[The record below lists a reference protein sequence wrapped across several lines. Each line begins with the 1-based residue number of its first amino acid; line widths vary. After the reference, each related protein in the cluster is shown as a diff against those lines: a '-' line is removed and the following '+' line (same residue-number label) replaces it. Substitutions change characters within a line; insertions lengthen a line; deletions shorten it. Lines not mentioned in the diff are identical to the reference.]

1 MAPKAT
7 DSDDT
12 SCRKIKEDGTRCRK
26 PVSKDKRA
34 NGYCYYHMAAAPRTR
49 RGWGTVRKLASG
61 NYQASYAW
69 DGERHNAPNAFADR
83 ETGTI
88 WLRNERRLIYEGRW
102 TPPAERLE
110 VERQA
115 ELRKLAEQIHFRDYA
130 EQWLEARTN
139 KRGQPLK
146 TRSKADYRRLL
157 KAKINPTFG
166 DMEINNIT
174 KPSVQAWYMRYS
186 KTPTEQA
193 SAYALFRTI
202 LNSAVED
209 ELIPVN
215 PCRVKGAGKAPVKHK
230 VQLATVEEMS
240 TILAVMPE
248 RYRLTVQ
255 IALWCTLRIGE
266 ILELRRSDIRIKH
279 TKAPDGVDIAVG
291 TIRVRRTVQ
300 HIDGAV
306 VIDTP
311 KTEKGAREVHIPP
324 ALIPEFEA
332 HLKAHAQWGNDG
344 LLFPSGR
351 GGSLHHR
358 TFGNWWNKAREAAG
372 RPDLRFHDLR
382 HTGATMLAQEGATIA
397 ELMDRLGHTTPK
409 AALIYQHTAAGRD
422 QQMAER
428 LSGRMVPATWSVG
441 AGGYALSWSTDC
453 FTGSPEVV
461 DEVRAMAER
470 SEWVRTTPDGPR
482 LRVRLTEPL
491 SVLVASVQVLR
502 SLGVT
507 EAIETEGHA
516 PAAQG
521 LPLGAVG
528 TVG

>member
-1 MAPKAT
+1 MAPRAT
-7 DSDDT
+7 GSDHDT
-12 SCRKIKEDGTRCRK
+12 TCRKIKADGTRCRK
-26 PVSKDKRA
+26 PVSKDKKA
-34 NGYCYYHMAAAPRTR
+34 NGYCYYHMAAAPRSR

-69 DGERHNAPNAFADR
+69 EGERHNAPKAFVDR
-83 ETGTI
+83 ETGVI
-88 WLRNERRLIYEGRW
+88 WLRDERRLIDEGRW

-110 VERQA
+110 AERQV
-115 ELRKLAEQIHFRDYA
+115 ELRQLAEQIHFRDYA
-130 EQWLEARTN
+130 EQWLETRTN
-139 KRGQPLK
+139 RNGQPLK

-157 KAKINPTFG
+157 KAKINPAFG
-166 DMEINNIT
+166 DLELKNIT
-174 KPSVQAWYMRYS
+174 KAGVQAWYMRYS

-248 RYRLTVQ
+248 RYRLSVQ

-266 ILELRRSDIRIKH
+266 ILELRRNDIRIKH
-279 TKAPDGVDIAVG
+279 TKAPDGTDVAVG

-300 HIDGAV
+300 HIEGEV

-332 HLKAHAQWGNDG
+332 HLKTHAQWGNDG

-358 TFGNWWNKAREAAG
+358 TFGNWWNEARDAAG

-382 HTGATMLAQEGATIA
+382 HTGATILAQEGATIA

-409 AALIYQHTAAGRD
+409 AALVYQHAAADRD
-422 QQMAER
+422 QLMAER
-428 LSGRMVPATWSVG
+428 LSGRMATPATWSLR
-441 AGGYALSWSTDC
+441 AGGHTLIWSPDGLS
-453 FTGSPEVV
+453 GSREVV
-461 DEVRAMAER
+461 DPVQAMDER
-470 SEWVRTTPDGPR
+470 SERLLATPTGPT
-482 LRVRLTEPL
+482 LTVRLTEPL
-491 SVLVASVQVLR
+491 SVFVAAVQVIR
-502 SLGVT
+502 GLGHT
-507 EAIETEGHA
+507 DAIETDGHPPTA
-516 PAAQG
+516 PG
-521 LPLGAVG
+521 VVLGAVG
-528 TVG
+528 

>member
-1 MAPKAT
+1 MAPKAAG
-7 DSDDT
+7 SNHDT
-12 SCRKIKEDGTRCRK
+12 TCRKIKDDGTRCRK
-26 PVSKDKRA
+26 PVSKDKKA
-34 NGYCYYHMAAAPRTR
+34 NGYCYYHMAAEPRTR

-69 DGERHNAPNAFADR
+69 EGERHNAPTAFADR
-83 ETGTI
+83 ETGVI
-88 WLRNERRLIYEGRW
+88 WLRDERRLIDEARW

-110 VERQA
+110 AERQA
-115 ELRKLAEQIHFRDYA
+115 ELRQLAEQIHFRNYA
-130 EQWLEARTN
+130 EQWLETRTN

-166 DMEINNIT
+166 DMEIKNIT

-240 TILAVMPE
+240 TILAVMPD

-266 ILELRRSDIRIKH
+266 ILELRRSDVRIKH
-279 TKAPDGVDIAVG
+279 TKAPDGAVIAVG

-300 HIDGAV
+300 HIEGEV

-332 HLKAHAQWGNDG
+332 HLKTHTQWGNDG

-409 AALIYQHTAAGRD
+409 AALVYQHAAADRD
-422 QQMAER
+422 QLMAER
-428 LSGRMVPATWSVG
+428 LSGRMAVPATWSLR
-441 AGGYALSWSTDC
+441 AGDYTLTWSPDGLG
-453 FTGSPEVV
+453 GSPDVV
-461 DEVRAMAER
+461 DAVRTMAEH
-470 SEWVRTTPDGPR
+470 SERVLVTTVGPT
-482 LRVRLTEPL
+482 LEVRLTEPL
-491 SVLVASVQVLR
+491 SVLVAAIQVLR
-502 SLGVT
+502 HLGVT
-507 EAIETEGHA
+507 GAIDTEGRA
-516 PAAQG
+516 PAAPG
-521 LPLGAVG
+521 LHLGAVG
-528 TVG
+528 

>member
-1 MAPKAT
+1 MAPKAPG
-7 DSDDT
+7 SDHGT
-12 SCRKIKEDGTRCRK
+12 TCRKIKDDGTRCRK
-26 PVSKDKRA
+26 PISKDKKA
-34 NGYCYYHMAAAPRTR
+34 NGYCYYHMAAAPRSR
-49 RGWGTVRKLASG
+49 RGWGTVRRLASG

-69 DGERHNAPNAFADR
+69 DGERHNAPAAFADR
-83 ETGTI
+83 ETGNI
-88 WLRNERRLIYEGRW
+88 WLRDERRLIDEGRW

-110 VERQA
+110 AERQA
-115 ELRKLAEQIHFRDYA
+115 ELRKLAEEIHFRDYA
-130 EQWLEARTN
+130 EQWLETRTN

-166 DMEINNIT
+166 DLEIKYIT
-174 KPSVQAWYMRYS
+174 KPSVQAWYMRFS

-209 ELIPVN
+209 ELIRVN

-240 TILAVMPE
+240 TILAVMPD

-266 ILELRRSDIRIKH
+266 ILELRRSDIGIKH
-279 TKAPDGVDIAVG
+279 TKTPDGTDIAVG
-291 TIRVRRTVQ
+291 SIRVRRTVQ
-300 HIDGAV
+300 HIEGEV

-332 HLKAHAQWGNDG
+332 HLQTHAQWGNDG

-409 AALIYQHTAAGRD
+409 AALVYQHAAADRD
-422 QQMAER
+422 QIMAER
-428 LSGRMVPATWSVG
+428 LSGRLSTPATWSLR
-441 AGGYALSWSTDC
+441 AADYTLAWSSDGLA
-453 FTGSPEVV
+453 GSPEIV
-461 DEVRAMAER
+461 DNLRAMAER
-470 SEWVRTTPDGPR
+470 CERVLVTPTGPT
-482 LRVRLTEPL
+482 LPVQLGEPL
-491 SVLVASVQVLR
+491 SVLVAACQVLR

-507 EAIETEGHA
+507 DAIETEGHT
-516 PAAQG
+516 PAYPG
-521 LPLGAVG
+521 LPLGSVG
-528 TVG
+528 

>member
-1 MAPKAT
+1 MAPRAAGSGKDAT
-7 DSDDT
+7 
-12 SCRKIKEDGTRCRK
+12 CRKIKDDGTRCRK

-34 NGYCYYHMAAAPRTR
+34 NGYCYFHMASAPRSR
-49 RGWGTVRKLASG
+49 RGWGTVRRLASG

-69 DGERHNAPNAFADR
+69 DGERHNAPAAFADR
-83 ETGTI
+83 ETGII
-88 WLRNERRLIYEGRW
+88 WLRDERRLIDEGRW

-110 VERQA
+110 AERQV
-115 ELRKLAEQIHFRDYA
+115 ELRKLAEEIHLRDYA
-130 EQWLEARTN
+130 EQWLETRTN

-166 DMEINNIT
+166 DMEIKNIT
-174 KPSVQAWYMRYS
+174 KASVQAWYMRYS

-209 ELIPVN
+209 ELITVS

-230 VQLATVEEMS
+230 VQLATIEEMS
-240 TILAVMPE
+240 TILAVMPD

-279 TKAPDGVDIAVG
+279 TRAPDGADIAVG
-291 TIRVRRTVQ
+291 TIGVRRTVQ
-300 HIDGAV
+300 HIEGEV

-311 KTEKGAREVHIPP
+311 KTEKGVREVHIPP
-324 ALIPEFEA
+324 ALIPEFET
-332 HLKAHAQWGNDG
+332 HLQSHAQWGNDG

-358 TFGNWWNKAREAAG
+358 TFGNWWNRARDAAG

-409 AALIYQHTAAGRD
+409 AALVYQHAAADRD
-422 QQMAER
+422 QLMAER
-428 LSGRMVPATWSVG
+428 LSGRMGASASWG
-441 AGGYALSWSTDC
+441 LRAGGYTITWEADGLY
-453 FTGSPEVV
+453 GSAEVV
-461 DEVRAMAER
+461 EAVRAMASRGER
-470 SEWVRTTPDGPR
+470 IRATATGPV
-482 LRVRLTEPL
+482 LTIRLTEPL
-491 SVLVASVQVLR
+491 SVLVAAIRILR
-502 SLGVT
+502 DLGVT
-507 EAIETEGHA
+507 EAIASEGHP
-516 PAAQG
+516 PALAG
-521 LPLGAVG
+521 LALGAVS
-528 TVG
+528 

>member
-1 MAPKAT
+1 MATRAAGPYH
-7 DSDDT
+7 DT
-12 SCRKIKEDGTRCRK
+12 ICRKIKDDGTRCRK
-26 PVSKDKRA
+26 PVSKDKKA

-69 DGERHNAPNAFADR
+69 EGERHNAPTAFADR
-83 ETGTI
+83 ESGII
-88 WLRNERRLIYEGRW
+88 WLRDERRLIDEGRW
-102 TPPAERLE
+102 TPPTERLE
-110 VERQA
+110 AERQT
-115 ELRKLAEQIHFRDYA
+115 ELRRLAEQIDFRDYA
-130 EQWLEARTN
+130 EQWLETRTN

-166 DMEINNIT
+166 DMELKNIT

-230 VQLATVEEMS
+230 VQLATIEEMS

-248 RYRLTVQ
+248 RYRLAVQ

-266 ILELRRSDIRIKH
+266 ILELRRNDIRIKH
-279 TKAPDGVDIAVG
+279 TKAPDGTDIAVG

-300 HIDGAV
+300 HIEGEV

-324 ALIPEFEA
+324 ALVPEFEI
-332 HLKAHAQWGNDG
+332 HMRTHAQWGNDG

-358 TFGNWWNKAREAAG
+358 TFGNWWNKARDAAG

-409 AALIYQHTAAGRD
+409 AALVYQHAAADRD
-422 QQMAER
+422 QLMAER
-428 LSGRMVPATWSVG
+428 LSGRMAAQATWSVH
-441 AGGYALSWSTDC
+441 AGTYAITWSPEGVQ
-453 FTGSPEVV
+453 GSPEIVNAIG
-461 DEVRAMAER
+461 DMAER
-470 SEWVRTTPDGPR
+470 GECVRPTPTGPI
-482 LRVRLTEPL
+482 LTVRLTEPF
-491 SVLVASVQVLR
+491 SILVASVQIMR
-502 SLGVT
+502 NLGVAG
-507 EAIETEGHA
+507 AIRTEGQP
-516 PAAQG
+516 PATAG
-521 LPLGAVG
+521 LRLDAVG
-528 TVG
+528 

>member
-1 MAPKAT
+1 MAPRAAS
-7 DSDDT
+7 SDHDT
-12 SCRKIKEDGTRCRK
+12 TCRKIKADGTRCRK
-26 PVSKDKRA
+26 PVSKEKKA
-34 NGYCYYHMAAAPRTR
+34 NGYCYYHMAAAPRSR

-69 DGERHNAPNAFADR
+69 DGERHNAPKAFADR
-83 ETGTI
+83 ETGII
-88 WLRNERRLIYEGRW
+88 WLRDERRLIDEGRW

-110 VERQA
+110 AERQA
-115 ELRKLAEQIHFRDYA
+115 ELRQLAEQIHFSDYA
-130 EQWLEARTN
+130 EQWLETRTN
-139 KRGQPLK
+139 KNGQPLK

-157 KAKINPTFG
+157 KAKINPAFG
-166 DMEINNIT
+166 DMELKNIS
-174 KPSVQAWYMRYS
+174 KAGVQAWYMRYS

-230 VQLATVEEMS
+230 VQLSTVEEMS
-240 TILAVMPE
+240 TILAIMPE
-248 RYRLTVQ
+248 RYRLSVQ

-279 TKAPDGVDIAVG
+279 TKAPDGADVAVG

-300 HIDGAV
+300 HIEGEV

-332 HLKAHAQWGNDG
+332 HLNNHAQWGNDG

-358 TFGNWWNKAREAAG
+358 TFGNWWNKARDAAG

-409 AALIYQHTAAGRD
+409 AALVYQHAAADRD
-422 QQMAER
+422 QLMAER
-428 LSGRMVPATWSVG
+428 LSGRLSTPATWG
-441 AGGYALSWSTDC
+441 LHARGYTFTWSPNGLS
-453 FTGSPEVV
+453 GSPEIV
-461 DEVRAMAER
+461 DAVQAMAER
-470 SEWVRTTPDGPR
+470 RERVLGTPTGPTLTVNVR
-482 LRVRLTEPL
+482 EPL
-491 SVLVASVQVLR
+491 SVLVAASQVLR
-502 SLGVT
+502 RLGIT
-507 EAIETEGHA
+507 DAIETQGHT
-516 PAAQG
+516 PAYPG

-528 TVG
+528 

>member
-1 MAPKAT
+1 MAPRAAG
-7 DSDDT
+7 SDRDT
-12 SCRKIKEDGTRCRK
+12 ACRKIKDDGTRCRK
-26 PVSKDKRA
+26 PVSKDKKA
-34 NGYCYYHMAAAPRTR
+34 NGYCYSHMASAPRQR

-69 DGERHNAPNAFADR
+69 DGERHIAPNVYADR
-83 ETGTI
+83 ETGII
-88 WLRNERRLIYEGRW
+88 WLRDERRLIDEGRW

-110 VERQA
+110 AERQA
-115 ELRKLAEQIHFRDYA
+115 ELRKLAVEIHFRDYA
-130 EQWLEARTN
+130 ERWLETRTN
-139 KRGQPLK
+139 KQGQPLK

-166 DMEINNIT
+166 DMEIKNIT

-240 TILAVMPE
+240 TLLAVMPE

-266 ILELRRSDIRIKH
+266 ILELRRADIRIKH
-279 TKAPDGVDIAVG
+279 TKAPDGVELAVG

-300 HIDGAV
+300 HIEGEV

-332 HLKAHAQWGNDG
+332 HLKTHAQWGNDG

-358 TFGNWWNKAREAAG
+358 TFGNWWNKARDAAG

-409 AALIYQHTAAGRD
+409 AALVYQHAAADRD
-422 QQMAER
+422 QLMAER
-428 LSGRMVPATWSVG
+428 LSGRMAAPATWSLH
-441 AGGYALSWSTDC
+441 AGDHTLTWSPDGLA
-453 FTGSPEVV
+453 GSPEIIDAVQ
-461 DEVRAMAER
+461 AMAER
-470 SEWVRTTPDGPR
+470 SERVLATPAGPALSVRIS
-482 LRVRLTEPL
+482 EPL
-491 SVLVASVQVLR
+491 SVLVAASQVIR
-502 SLGVT
+502 SLGYT
-507 EAIETEGHA
+507 DSIETEGHT
-516 PAAQG
+516 PAAPG
-521 LPLGAVG
+521 VPLGAVG
-528 TVG
+528 